1 MIVLWGGKSRVREQG
16 GGDPVNRKGL
26 TEKVTFEKNLKEVR
40 DWVMK
45 LFWGKAFKQQDQ
57 QMQSP

>member
-1 MIVLWGGKSRVREQG
+1 MIVLWVGKSRVREQG

-40 DWVMK
+40 D
-45 LFWGKAFKQQDQ
+45 
-57 QMQSP
+57 